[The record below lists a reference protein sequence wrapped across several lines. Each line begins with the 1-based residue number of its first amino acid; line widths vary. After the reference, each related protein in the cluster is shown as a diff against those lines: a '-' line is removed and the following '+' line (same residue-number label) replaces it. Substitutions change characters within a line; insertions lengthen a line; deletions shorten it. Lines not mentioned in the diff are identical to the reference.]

1 MPRLLVRHFLC
12 TMKRLILTLLLLFSV
27 SLAFAQPRDT
37 TVKAT
42 LEFVV
47 NTDRII
53 HNDYY
58 NIFTREVIPYL
69 QANKENISFAL
80 IEGSASPEGKPEM
93 NLKLAEMRA
102 NCLKTY
108 LAEIIPEDKIFNKI
122 IKVPQADAI
131 NYPKLRS
138 AKVEVHL
145 LMPQVDTVYKDTLI
159 ERIDTVFVKP
169 DTPPSSD
176 RLVISISN
184 DLIGDF
190 AERANIGLDV
200 YFHTM
205 SFFVE
210 GSFSFWPLF
219 GKPYNITVWHTG
231 LREYFN
237 KDYNKLFAEVYGRVG
252 WFDIGDTGIF
262 YGGGLGVGYK
272 IDLGKYWKIYPIFR
286 LGFDNYKVAGTG
298 AGEINISFG
307 KYVAPTET
315 QPENRNQIKYNDTSD
330 AHYNVYWFGP
340 TYLGLTIQRNF
351 YFKK

>member
-1 MPRLLVRHFLC
+1 
-12 TMKRLILTLLLLFSV
+12 MKRFSLTLLLLFSV
-27 SLAFAQPRDT
+27 SFGFAQPRDT

-47 NTDRII
+47 NTDHII

-69 QANKENISFAL
+69 QANKESISFAL
-80 IEGSASPEGKPEM
+80 IEGSASPEGRPEM

-108 LAEIIPEDKIFNKI
+108 LADVIPEDKIFSKI
-122 IKVPQADAI
+122 IKVPQSEVAQ
-131 NYPKLRS
+131 YPKLRS

-145 LMPQVDTVYKDTLI
+145 LLPKVDTVYKDTLI
-159 ERIDTVFVKP
+159 ERVDTVFIEP
-169 DTPPSSD
+169 SAPPLEPSTTQSSD

-190 AERANIGLDV
+190 AERANIGLDI

-210 GSFSFWPLF
+210 GSFSFWPFF

-262 YGGGLGVGYK
+262 YGGGLGIGYK

-286 LGFDNYKVAGTG
+286 LGFDNYNVVGTG

-307 KYVAPTET
+307 NYVAPTET
-315 QPENRNQIKYNDTSD
+315 QPENRNQIRYNATSD
-330 AHYNVYWFGP
+330 EHYNVYWFGP